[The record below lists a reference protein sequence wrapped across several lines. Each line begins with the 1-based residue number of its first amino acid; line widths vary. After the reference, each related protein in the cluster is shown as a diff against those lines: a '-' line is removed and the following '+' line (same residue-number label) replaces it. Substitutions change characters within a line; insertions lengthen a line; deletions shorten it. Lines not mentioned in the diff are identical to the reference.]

1 VLGDAFHTEWVDQ
14 PILCKDWV
22 NQPKRSTMS
31 DLAGRTALVTG
42 ATSGIGR
49 AVAELLAQHGAEVV
63 VHGRDPRRG
72 AEVVESIS
80 ATGGSARF
88 VAADLGDSRD
98 VERLAREAGR
108 VDILVN
114 NAGIYEFTS
123 TLSTTAESID
133 RHFAINA
140 RAPFQLVAAL
150 VPHMIAQN
158 NGAIVNISSG
168 AATTVMPAGAVY
180 GASKAALDV
189 FTHYWASEFGGH
201 GIRVNAVAS
210 GPVRTQGTE
219 SMLGAAGDAMDNTTA
234 RGRIGD
240 PAEIAAVVLFLVQS
254 ASSYVNGAIVAANGG
269 RRTALPS

>member
-1 VLGDAFHTEWVDQ
+1 MT
-14 PILCKDWV
+14 
-22 NQPKRSTMS
+22 
-31 DLAGRTALVTG
+31 DLAGQTALITG

-49 AVAELLAQHGAEVV
+49 AVAELLAQHGADVV
-63 VHGRDPRRG
+63 VHGRDPQRG

-80 ATGGSARF
+80 GNGGSARF

-98 VERLAREAGR
+98 VERLAREAGP

-123 TLSTTAESID
+123 TLDTTAESVD
-133 RHFAINA
+133 RHFAINT

-150 VPHMIAQN
+150 VPHMIERS

-189 FTHYWASEFGGH
+189 FTHYWASEFGAD

-210 GPVRTQGTE
+210 GPVRTLGTK
-219 SMLGAAGDAMDNTTA
+219 SLLDATGDAMDNTTA

-240 PAEIAAVVLFLVQS
+240 PAEIAEVVLFLVQP

-269 RRTALPS
+269 RRTARPS

>member
-1 VLGDAFHTEWVDQ
+1 
-14 PILCKDWV
+14 
-22 NQPKRSTMS
+22 MS
-31 DLAGRTALVTG
+31 DLTGKTALVTG

-49 AVAELLAQHGAEVV
+49 AVAELLSQHGADVV
-63 VHGRDPRRG
+63 AHGRDPKRG
-72 AEVVESIS
+72 AEVVQSIS
-80 ATGGSARF
+80 ANGGSARF
-88 VAADLGDSRD
+88 VAADLGDPRD
-98 VERLAREAGR
+98 VERLAREAGA

-123 TLSTTAESID
+123 TLDTTAESID

-150 VPHMIAQN
+150 VPHMIEQN

-168 AATTVMPAGAVY
+168 AATTVMPVGAVY

-189 FTHYWASEFGGH
+189 FTHYWASEFGAH

-210 GPVRTQGTE
+210 GPVRTLGTE
-219 SMLGAAGDAMDNTTA
+219 SMLGATGDAMDNTTA

-240 PAEIAAVVLFLVQS
+240 PAEIAEVVLFLVQPG
-254 ASSYVNGAIVAANGG
+254 SSYVNGAIVAANGG
-269 RRTALPS
+269 RRTAQPS

>member
-1 VLGDAFHTEWVDQ
+1 
-14 PILCKDWV
+14 
-22 NQPKRSTMS
+22 MS

-49 AVAELLAQHGAEVV
+49 AVAELLAQHGAVV
-63 VHGRDPRRG
+63 VAHGRDPKRG
-72 AEVVESIS
+72 AELVESI
-80 ATGGSARF
+80 TTNGGSARF
-88 VAADLGDSRD
+88 VAADLGDPRD
-98 VERLAREAGR
+98 VERLAREAGA

-123 TLSTTAESID
+123 TLDTTVGSVD
-133 RHFAINA
+133 RHFAINT

-150 VPHMIAQN
+150 VPHMIEQN

-168 AATTVMPAGAVY
+168 AATTVMPTGAVY

-189 FTHYWASEFGGH
+189 FTHYWASEFGAH

-210 GPVRTQGTE
+210 GPVRTLGTE
-219 SMLGAAGDAMDNTTA
+219 SMLAATGDAMDNTTA

-240 PAEIAAVVLFLVQS
+240 PAEIAEVVLFLVQS
-254 ASSYVNGAIVAANGG
+254 GSSYVNGAVVAANGG
-269 RRTALPS
+269 RRTA